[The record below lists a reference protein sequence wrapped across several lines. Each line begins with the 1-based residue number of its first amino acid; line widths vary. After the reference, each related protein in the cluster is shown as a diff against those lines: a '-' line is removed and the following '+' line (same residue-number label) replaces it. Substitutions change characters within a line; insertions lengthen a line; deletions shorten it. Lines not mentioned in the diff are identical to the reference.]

1 MLELKNVSKFY
12 YKKGI
17 VSSGI
22 SKVSLKFDMGEF
34 IAITGESGSGK
45 STLLNVISGLDTY
58 EEGEMYVNGEETSH
72 YNEEDYEE
80 YRKKY
85 IGNVFQSFNLV
96 NSYTVYQNVELVL
109 LINGE
114 TRRSVKH
121 KVIDI
126 LKKVDLYKYR
136 HTKVSKLSGG
146 MKQRVSIARCLAKD
160 TPIIIADEPT
170 GNLDSKNAKSVLKLL
185 YEISKYKLVIVVT
198 HNFEQISEYAT
209 RRITMHDGSVIE
221 DMKLKDKN
229 EVKEVNTSKFK
240 KTKVISNLR
249 LGIRNTFNIVPKFLL
264 LTFVYAF
271 VLISIVGVYSAFLE
285 LESANNAYNSFFNET
300 DANKRVIVKKKDNSS
315 FTNEEIN
322 RLKSISNVEK
332 VITND
337 YVYDYSMSLIDYE
350 NIFLDSNF
358 MKLEEFKGKLKYG
371 RMPLNENEI
380 IVSGSKENYYIEDM
394 GSELINK
401 EVSINSN
408 SGSDE
413 IKVKIVG
420 VSVFEKYNWMV
431 TSYVSDKIY
440 NYVEN
445 HVEQVY
451 GTTKVFISDNSQ
463 IEYPNIKTSDILSEG
478 QVYISEN
485 YSYNCKSYNCMK
497 DSLNIKFSNM
507 YTNKEISLSNVKVYN
522 KSNFKKIFGSEYD
535 DMDTIYLSNNDYDK
549 LYKNN
554 NIYQV
559 SLFVKDVRNIDKTMN
574 ELNDYVS
581 FSLNNVK
588 QDGALVQ
595 VIKIVKTIVITV
607 LVIVLFFVS
616 YFVIKLIMK
625 SRNKY
630 FTTIRILGGSYIEVK
645 RLLQIELLNVTN
657 IVYLVFL
664 VISLFIKNDI
674 IVSESI
680 KNMLFYINLK
690 EYVIVYLILSLM
702 SYLTSSR
709 YSRKIFKR
717 SVITTYNEEV

>member
-85 IGNVFQSFNLV
+85 IGNIFQSFNLV

-401 EVSINSN
+401 EVSINS
-408 SGSDE
+408 GSDE
-413 IKVKIVG
+413 IIVKIVG

-463 IEYPNIKTSDILSEG
+463 NVNPNIKTSDILSEG

-522 KSNFKKIFGSEYD
+522 KNNFKKIFGSEYD

-574 ELNDYVS
+574 DLNDYVS

-595 VIKIVKTIVITV
+595 VIKIVKTIIITV

-616 YFVIKLIMK
+616 YFVIKLIIK

-664 VISLFIKNDI
+664 VISLLIKNDI

-680 KNMLFYINLK
+680 KSMLFYINLK
-690 EYVIVYLILSLM
+690 EYVIVYLILSVM

>member
-22 SKVSLKFDMGEF
+22 SKVTLKFDMGEF

-114 TRRSVKH
+114 TRKSVKH

-146 MKQRVSIARCLAKD
+146 MKQRVAIARCLAKD
-160 TPIIIADEPT
+160 APIIIADEPT

-198 HNFEQISEYAT
+198 HDFEQISEYAT

-264 LTFVYAF
+264 LTFVYLF

-285 LESANNAYNSFFNET
+285 LESTNNAYNSFFNET

-322 RLKSISNVEK
+322 KLKSISNVEK

-371 RMPLNENEI
+371 RMPLNDNEI

-401 EVSINSN
+401 EVSINS
-408 SGSDE
+408 GSDE
-413 IKVKIVG
+413 IKVKIIG

-445 HVEQVY
+445 QVEQVY

-463 IEYPNIKTSDILSEG
+463 NVNPNIKTSDILSEG

-522 KSNFKKIFGSEYD
+522 KNNFKKLFSSEYD

-595 VIKIVKTIVITV
+595 VIKIVKTIIITV

-616 YFVIKLIMK
+616 YFVIKLIIK

>member
-114 TRRSVKH
+114 TRKSVKH

-146 MKQRVSIARCLAKD
+146 MKQRVAIARCLAKD

-229 EVKEVNTSKFK
+229 EAKEVNTSKFK

-264 LTFVYAF
+264 LTFVYLF

-285 LESANNAYNSFFNET
+285 LESTNNTYNSFFNET

-322 RLKSISNVEK
+322 KLKSIINVEK

-371 RMPLNENEI
+371 RMPLNDNEI

-401 EVSINSN
+401 EVSINS
-408 SGSDE
+408 GSDE
-413 IKVKIVG
+413 IKVKIAG
-420 VSVFEKYNWMV
+420 VSVFDKYNWMV

-445 HVEQVY
+445 KVEQVY

-463 IEYPNIKTSDILSEG
+463 IVDPNIKISNILSEG

-485 YSYNCKSYNCMK
+485 NSYNCKSYNCMK
-497 DSLNIKFSNM
+497 DSLNIKYSNM
-507 YTNKEISLSNVKVYN
+507 YINKEISLSNVKVYN
-522 KSNFKKIFGSEYD
+522 KNNFKKIFGSEYD

-581 FSLNNVK
+581 FSLNSVK

-595 VIKIVKTIVITV
+595 VIKIVKTIIITV

-616 YFVIKLIMK
+616 YFVIKLIIK

-664 VISLFIKNDI
+664 VISLLIKNDI

-680 KNMLFYINLK
+680 KSMLFYINLK
-690 EYVIVYLILSLM
+690 EYVIVYLILSVM

>member
-85 IGNVFQSFNLV
+85 IGNIFQSFNLV

-146 MKQRVSIARCLAKD
+146 MKQRVAIARCLAKD

-285 LESANNAYNSFFNET
+285 LESTNNTYNSFFNET

-322 RLKSISNVEK
+322 KLKSISNVEK

-337 YVYDYSMSLIDYE
+337 YVYDYSMSLMDYE

-371 RMPLNENEI
+371 RMPLNDNEI

-401 EVSINSN
+401 EVSIN

-445 HVEQVY
+445 KVEQVY

-463 IEYPNIKTSDILSEG
+463 NVNPNIKTSDILSEG

-522 KSNFKKIFGSEYD
+522 KNNFKKLFGSEYD

-581 FSLNNVK
+581 FSLNSVK

-717 SVITTYNEEV
+717 SVIITYNEEV

>member
-85 IGNVFQSFNLV
+85 IGNIFQSFNLV

-332 VITND
+332 VITNY

-401 EVSINSN
+401 EVSINS
-408 SGSDE
+408 GSDE
-413 IKVKIVG
+413 IIVKIVG

-680 KNMLFYINLK
+680 KSMLFYINLK

>member
-85 IGNVFQSFNLV
+85 IGNIFQSFNLV

-146 MKQRVSIARCLAKD
+146 MKQRVAIARCLAKD
-160 TPIIIADEPT
+160 APIIIADEPT

-285 LESANNAYNSFFNET
+285 LESTNNTYNSFFNET

-322 RLKSISNVEK
+322 KLKSISNVDK

-371 RMPLNENEI
+371 RMPLNDNEI

-401 EVSINSN
+401 EVSIN

-445 HVEQVY
+445 QVEQVY

-463 IEYPNIKTSDILSEG
+463 NVNPNIKTSDILSEG

-497 DSLNIKFSNM
+497 FSNM

-522 KSNFKKIFGSEYD
+522 KNNFKKIFGSEYD

-581 FSLNNVK
+581 FSLNSVK

-595 VIKIVKTIVITV
+595 VIKIVKTIIITV

-616 YFVIKLIMK
+616 YFVIKLIIK

-664 VISLFIKNDI
+664 VISLLIKNDI

-680 KNMLFYINLK
+680 KSMLFYINLK
-690 EYVIVYLILSLM
+690 EYVIVYLILSVM

>member
-85 IGNVFQSFNLV
+85 IGNIFQSFNLV

-264 LTFVYAF
+264 LTFVYLF

-285 LESANNAYNSFFNET
+285 LESTNNTYNSFFNET

-322 RLKSISNVEK
+322 KLKSISNVEK

-337 YVYDYSMSLIDYE
+337 YVYDYSMSLMDYE

-371 RMPLNENEI
+371 RMPLNDNEI

-401 EVSINSN
+401 EVSIN

-463 IEYPNIKTSDILSEG
+463 NVNPNIKTSDILSEG

-522 KSNFKKIFGSEYD
+522 KNNFKKLFGSEYD

-549 LYKNN
+549 LYKSN

-581 FSLNNVK
+581 FSLNSVK

>member
-85 IGNVFQSFNLV
+85 IGNIFQSFNLV

-146 MKQRVSIARCLAKD
+146 MKQRVAIARCLAKD
-160 TPIIIADEPT
+160 APIIIADEPT

-285 LESANNAYNSFFNET
+285 LESTNNTYNSFFNET

-322 RLKSISNVEK
+322 KLKSISNVDK

-371 RMPLNENEI
+371 RMPLNDNEI

-401 EVSINSN
+401 EVSIN

-445 HVEQVY
+445 QVEQVY

-463 IEYPNIKTSDILSEG
+463 NVNPNIKTSDILSEG

-522 KSNFKKIFGSEYD
+522 KNNFKKIFGSEYD

-581 FSLNNVK
+581 FSLNSVK

-595 VIKIVKTIVITV
+595 VIKIVKTIIITV

-616 YFVIKLIMK
+616 YFVIKLIIK

-664 VISLFIKNDI
+664 VISLLIKNDI

-680 KNMLFYINLK
+680 KSMLFYINLK
-690 EYVIVYLILSLM
+690 EYVIVYLILSVM

>member
-85 IGNVFQSFNLV
+85 IGNIFQSFNLV

-146 MKQRVSIARCLAKD
+146 MKQRVAIARCLAKD
-160 TPIIIADEPT
+160 APIIIADEPT

-264 LTFVYAF
+264 LTFVYLF

-285 LESANNAYNSFFNET
+285 LESTNNTYNSFFNET

-322 RLKSISNVEK
+322 KLKSISNVEK

-337 YVYDYSMSLIDYE
+337 YVYDYNMSLIDYE

-371 RMPLNENEI
+371 RMPLNDNEI
-380 IVSGSKENYYIEDM
+380 IVSGSKDNYYIEDM

-401 EVSINSN
+401 EVSINS
-408 SGSDE
+408 GIDE

-420 VSVFEKYNWMV
+420 VSVFDKYNWMV

-445 HVEQVY
+445 KVEQVY

-463 IEYPNIKTSDILSEG
+463 IVDPNIKISNILSEG

-485 YSYNCKSYNCMK
+485 NSYNCKSYNCMK

-522 KSNFKKIFGSEYD
+522 KNNFKKIFGSEYD

-581 FSLNNVK
+581 FSLNSVK

-595 VIKIVKTIVITV
+595 VIKIVKTIIITV

-616 YFVIKLIMK
+616 YFVIKLIIK

-664 VISLFIKNDI
+664 VISLLIKNDI

-690 EYVIVYLILSLM
+690 EYVIVYLILSVM

>member
-17 VSSGI
+17 VLSGI

-72 YNEEDYEE
+72 YNEEDYED

-114 TRRSVKH
+114 TRKSVKH

-146 MKQRVSIARCLAKD
+146 MKQRVAIARCLAKD
-160 TPIIIADEPT
+160 APIIIADEPT

-285 LESANNAYNSFFNET
+285 LESTNNTYNSFFNET

-322 RLKSISNVEK
+322 KLKSISNVDK

-337 YVYDYSMSLIDYE
+337 YVYDYSMSLMDYE

-371 RMPLNENEI
+371 RMPLNDNEI
-380 IVSGSKENYYIEDM
+380 IVSGSKENYYIEDI

-401 EVSINSN
+401 EVSIN

-451 GTTKVFISDNSQ
+451 GTTKVYVSDNSQ

-522 KSNFKKIFGSEYD
+522 KNNFKKIFGSEYD

-581 FSLNNVK
+581 FSLNSVK

-595 VIKIVKTIVITV
+595 VIKIVKTIIITV

-616 YFVIKLIMK
+616 YFVIKLIIK

-664 VISLFIKNDI
+664 VISLLIKNDI

>member
-1 MLELKNVSKFY
+1 
-12 YKKGI
+12 
-17 VSSGI
+17 
-22 SKVSLKFDMGEF
+22 MGEF

-85 IGNVFQSFNLV
+85 IGNIFQSFNLV

-285 LESANNAYNSFFNET
+285 LESTNNTYNSFFNET
-300 DANKRVIVKKKDNSS
+300 DVNKRVIVKKKDNSS

-322 RLKSISNVEK
+322 KLKSISNVEK

-371 RMPLNENEI
+371 RMPLNDNEI

-401 EVSINSN
+401 EVSINS
-408 SGSDE
+408 GSDE

-420 VSVFEKYNWMV
+420 VSVFDKYNWMV

-451 GTTKVFISDNSQ
+451 GTTNVYVSDNSQ

-522 KSNFKKIFGSEYD
+522 KNNFKKIFGSEYD

-581 FSLNNVK
+581 FSLNSVK

-595 VIKIVKTIVITV
+595 VIKIVKTIIITV

-664 VISLFIKNDI
+664 VISLLIKNDI

-690 EYVIVYLILSLM
+690 EYVIVYLILSVM

>member
-85 IGNVFQSFNLV
+85 IGNIFQSFNLV

-285 LESANNAYNSFFNET
+285 LESANNTYNSFFNET

-322 RLKSISNVEK
+322 KLKSISNVEK

-337 YVYDYSMSLIDYE
+337 YVYDYSMSLMDYE

-371 RMPLNENEI
+371 RMPLNDNEI

-401 EVSINSN
+401 EVSIN

-463 IEYPNIKTSDILSEG
+463 NVNPNIKISDILSEG

-522 KSNFKKIFGSEYD
+522 KNNFKKIFGSEYD

-559 SLFVKDVRNIDKTMN
+559 SLFVKDVRNIDKTMS

-581 FSLNNVK
+581 FSLNSVK

>member
-146 MKQRVSIARCLAKD
+146 MKQRVAIARCLAKD
-160 TPIIIADEPT
+160 APIIIADEPT

-264 LTFVYAF
+264 LTFVYLF

-285 LESANNAYNSFFNET
+285 LESTNNTYNSFFNET

-322 RLKSISNVEK
+322 KLKSISNVDK

-371 RMPLNENEI
+371 RMPLNDNEI

-401 EVSINSN
+401 EVSINS
-408 SGSDE
+408 GSDE

-420 VSVFEKYNWMV
+420 VSVFDKYNWMV

-445 HVEQVY
+445 KVEQVY

-463 IEYPNIKTSDILSEG
+463 IVDPNIKISNILSEG

-485 YSYNCKSYNCMK
+485 NSYNCKSYNCMK

-522 KSNFKKIFGSEYD
+522 KNNFKKIFGSEYD

-554 NIYQV
+554 NVYQV

-581 FSLNNVK
+581 FSLNSVK

-690 EYVIVYLILSLM
+690 EYVIVYLILSVM

>member
-85 IGNVFQSFNLV
+85 IGNIFQSFNLV

-264 LTFVYAF
+264 LTFVYLF

-285 LESANNAYNSFFNET
+285 LESTNNAYNSFFNET

-322 RLKSISNVEK
+322 KLKSISNVEK

-337 YVYDYSMSLIDYE
+337 YVYDYSMSLMDYE

-371 RMPLNENEI
+371 RMPLNDNEI

-401 EVSINSN
+401 EVSINS
-408 SGSDE
+408 GSDE

-420 VSVFEKYNWMV
+420 VSVFDKYNWMV

-445 HVEQVY
+445 KVEQVY
-451 GTTKVFISDNSQ
+451 GTTNVYVSDNSQ

-522 KSNFKKIFGSEYD
+522 KNNFKKIFGSEYD

-581 FSLNNVK
+581 FSLNSVK

-664 VISLFIKNDI
+664 VISLLIKNDI

-680 KNMLFYINLK
+680 KSMLFYINLK
-690 EYVIVYLILSLM
+690 EYVIVYLILSVM

>member
-85 IGNVFQSFNLV
+85 IGNIFQSFNLV

-126 LKKVDLYKYR
+126 LKKVDLYKHR

-146 MKQRVSIARCLAKD
+146 MKQRVAIARCLAKD

-285 LESANNAYNSFFNET
+285 LESANNTYNSFFNET

-322 RLKSISNVEK
+322 KLKSISNVEK

-337 YVYDYSMSLIDYE
+337 YVYDYSMSLMDYE

-371 RMPLNENEI
+371 RMPLNDNEI
-380 IVSGSKENYYIEDM
+380 IVSGSNENYYIEDM

-401 EVSINSN
+401 EVSIN

-463 IEYPNIKTSDILSEG
+463 NVNPNIKTSDILSEG

-522 KSNFKKIFGSEYD
+522 KNNFKKIFGSEYD

-581 FSLNNVK
+581 FSLNSVK

>member
-114 TRRSVKH
+114 TRKSVKH

-146 MKQRVSIARCLAKD
+146 MKQRVAIARCLAKD
-160 TPIIIADEPT
+160 APIIIADEPT

-264 LTFVYAF
+264 LTFVYLF

-285 LESANNAYNSFFNET
+285 LESTNNAYNSFFNET

-322 RLKSISNVEK
+322 KLKSISNVEK

-371 RMPLNENEI
+371 RMPLNDNEI

-401 EVSINSN
+401 EVSIN

-445 HVEQVY
+445 QVEQVY

-463 IEYPNIKTSDILSEG
+463 NVNPNIKTSDILSEG

-522 KSNFKKIFGSEYD
+522 KNNFKKIFGSEYD

-581 FSLNNVK
+581 FSLNSVK

-595 VIKIVKTIVITV
+595 VIKIVKTIIITV

-616 YFVIKLIMK
+616 YFVIKLIIK

-664 VISLFIKNDI
+664 IISLLIKNDI

-680 KNMLFYINLK
+680 KSMLFYINLK

>member
-22 SKVSLKFDMGEF
+22 SKVTLKFDMGEF

-114 TRRSVKH
+114 TRKSVKH

-146 MKQRVSIARCLAKD
+146 MKQRVAIARCLAKD
-160 TPIIIADEPT
+160 APIIIADEPT

-264 LTFVYAF
+264 LTFVYLF

-285 LESANNAYNSFFNET
+285 LESTNNTYNSFFNET

-322 RLKSISNVEK
+322 KLKSISNVEK

-371 RMPLNENEI
+371 RMPLNDNEI

-401 EVSINSN
+401 EVSINS
-408 SGSDE
+408 GSDE

-420 VSVFEKYNWMV
+420 VSVFDKYNWMV

-445 HVEQVY
+445 KVEQVY
-451 GTTKVFISDNSQ
+451 GTTKVFIS
-463 IEYPNIKTSDILSEG
+463 
-478 QVYISEN
+478 EN
-485 YSYNCKSYNCMK
+485 NSYNCKSYNCMK
-497 DSLNIKFSNM
+497 DSLNIKYSNM
-507 YTNKEISLSNVKVYN
+507 YINKEISLSNVKVYN
-522 KSNFKKIFGSEYD
+522 KNNFKKIFGSEYD

-581 FSLNNVK
+581 FSLNSVK

-595 VIKIVKTIVITV
+595 VIKIVKTIIITV

-664 VISLFIKNDI
+664 VISLLIKNDI

>member
-22 SKVSLKFDMGEF
+22 SKVTLKFDMGEF

-114 TRRSVKH
+114 TRKSVKH

-146 MKQRVSIARCLAKD
+146 MKQRVAIARCLAKD
-160 TPIIIADEPT
+160 APIIIADEPT

-264 LTFVYAF
+264 LTFVYLF

-285 LESANNAYNSFFNET
+285 LESTNNTYNSFFNET

-322 RLKSISNVEK
+322 KLKSISNVEK

-337 YVYDYSMSLIDYE
+337 YVYDYNMSLIDYE

-371 RMPLNENEI
+371 RMPLNDNEI
-380 IVSGSKENYYIEDM
+380 IVSGSKDNYYIEDM

-401 EVSINSN
+401 EVSIN

-463 IEYPNIKTSDILSEG
+463 IVDPNIKISNILSEG

-522 KSNFKKIFGSEYD
+522 KNNFKKIFGSEYD

-581 FSLNNVK
+581 FSLNSVK

>member
-22 SKVSLKFDMGEF
+22 SKVTLKFDMGEF

-85 IGNVFQSFNLV
+85 IGNIFQSFNLV

-126 LKKVDLYKYR
+126 LKKVNLYKYR

-160 TPIIIADEPT
+160 TPIIIADEPN

-264 LTFVYAF
+264 LTFVYLF

-285 LESANNAYNSFFNET
+285 LESTNNTYNSFFNET

-315 FTNEEIN
+315 FTEEEIN
-322 RLKSISNVEK
+322 KLKSISNVEK

-337 YVYDYSMSLIDYE
+337 YVYYYSMSLIDYE

-371 RMPLNENEI
+371 RMPLNDNEI

-401 EVSINSN
+401 EVSIN

-451 GTTKVFISDNSQ
+451 GTTNVYVSDNSQ
-463 IEYPNIKTSDILSEG
+463 NVNPNIKTSDILSEG

-522 KSNFKKIFGSEYD
+522 KNNFKKIFGSEYD

-581 FSLNNVK
+581 FSLNSVK

-709 YSRKIFKR
+709 CSRKIFKR

>member
-114 TRRSVKH
+114 TRKSVKH
-121 KVIDI
+121 NVIDI

-146 MKQRVSIARCLAKD
+146 MKQRVAIARCLAKD
-160 TPIIIADEPT
+160 APIIIADEPT

-264 LTFVYAF
+264 LTFVYLF

-285 LESANNAYNSFFNET
+285 LESTNNAYNSFFNET

-322 RLKSISNVEK
+322 KLKSIINVEK

-337 YVYDYSMSLIDYE
+337 YVYDYSMSLMDYE

-371 RMPLNENEI
+371 RMPLNDNEI

-401 EVSINSN
+401 EVSIN

-445 HVEQVY
+445 KVEQVY

-463 IEYPNIKTSDILSEG
+463 NVNPNIKTSDILSEG

-522 KSNFKKIFGSEYD
+522 KNNFKKIFGSEYD

-581 FSLNNVK
+581 FSLNSVK

-595 VIKIVKTIVITV
+595 VIKIVKTIIITV

-616 YFVIKLIMK
+616 YFVIKLIIK

-664 VISLFIKNDI
+664 VISLLIKNDI

-680 KNMLFYINLK
+680 KSMLFYINLK
-690 EYVIVYLILSLM
+690 EYVIVYLILSVM

>member
-85 IGNVFQSFNLV
+85 IGNIFQSFNLV

-146 MKQRVSIARCLAKD
+146 MKQRVAIARCLAKD

-229 EVKEVNTSKFK
+229 EGKEVNTSKFK

-264 LTFVYAF
+264 LTFVYLF

-285 LESANNAYNSFFNET
+285 LESTNNTYNSFFNET

-322 RLKSISNVEK
+322 KLKSISNVEK

-337 YVYDYSMSLIDYE
+337 YVYDYSMSLMDYE

-371 RMPLNENEI
+371 RMPLNDNEI

-401 EVSINSN
+401 EVSIN

-451 GTTKVFISDNSQ
+451 GTTKVYVSDNSQ
-463 IEYPNIKTSDILSEG
+463 NVNPNIKTSDILSEG

-522 KSNFKKIFGSEYD
+522 KNNFKKLFGSEYD

-581 FSLNNVK
+581 FSLNSVK

>member
-85 IGNVFQSFNLV
+85 IGNIFQSFNLV

-285 LESANNAYNSFFNET
+285 LESTNNTYNSFFNET
-300 DANKRVIVKKKDNSS
+300 DVNKRVIVKKKDNSS

-322 RLKSISNVEK
+322 KLKSISNVEK

-371 RMPLNENEI
+371 RMPLNDNEI
-380 IVSGSKENYYIEDM
+380 IVSGSKENYYIEEL

-401 EVSINSN
+401 EVSIN

-420 VSVFEKYNWMV
+420 VSVFEEYNWMV

-445 HVEQVY
+445 QVEQVF
-451 GTTKVFISDNSQ
+451 GTTKVYVSDNSQ
-463 IEYPNIKTSDILSEG
+463 IEYSNIKVSDILSEG

-497 DSLNIKFSNM
+497 DSLNIMFSNM

-522 KSNFKKIFGSEYD
+522 KNNFKKIFGSEYD

-559 SLFVKDVRNIDKTMN
+559 SLFVKDVRNIDKTIN
-574 ELNDYVS
+574 ELSDYVS
-581 FSLNNVK
+581 FSLNSVK

-690 EYVIVYLILSLM
+690 EYIIVYLILSVM

>member
-85 IGNVFQSFNLV
+85 IGNIFQSFNLV

-337 YVYDYSMSLIDYE
+337 YVYDYSMSLMDYE

-371 RMPLNENEI
+371 RMPLNDNEI

-401 EVSINSN
+401 EVSINS
-408 SGSDE
+408 GSDE
-413 IKVKIVG
+413 IIVKIVG

-680 KNMLFYINLK
+680 KSMLFYINLK

>member
-22 SKVSLKFDMGEF
+22 SKVTLKFDMGEF

-85 IGNVFQSFNLV
+85 IGNIFQSFNLV

-114 TRRSVKH
+114 TRKSVKH

-146 MKQRVSIARCLAKD
+146 MKQRVAIARCLAKD
-160 TPIIIADEPT
+160 APIIIADEPT

-285 LESANNAYNSFFNET
+285 LESTNNTYNSFFNET

-322 RLKSISNVEK
+322 KLKSISNVDK

-371 RMPLNENEI
+371 RMPLNDNEI

-401 EVSINSN
+401 EVSINS
-408 SGSDE
+408 GSDE

-420 VSVFEKYNWMV
+420 VSVFDKYNWMV

-445 HVEQVY
+445 KVEQVY
-451 GTTKVFISDNSQ
+451 GTTNVYVSDNSQ

-522 KSNFKKIFGSEYD
+522 KNNFKKIFGSEYD

-588 QDGALVQ
+588 QDVALVQ

-630 FTTIRILGGSYIEVK
+630 FTNIRILGGSYIEVK

>member
-114 TRRSVKH
+114 TRKSVKH

-146 MKQRVSIARCLAKD
+146 MKQRVAIARCLAKD

-264 LTFVYAF
+264 LTFVYLF

-285 LESANNAYNSFFNET
+285 LESTNNTYNSFFNET

-322 RLKSISNVEK
+322 KLKSIINVEK

-371 RMPLNENEI
+371 RMPLNDNEI

-401 EVSINSN
+401 EVSINS
-408 SGSDE
+408 GSDE
-413 IKVKIVG
+413 IKVKIAG
-420 VSVFEKYNWMV
+420 VSVFDKYNWMV

-463 IEYPNIKTSDILSEG
+463 NVNPNIKTSDVLSEG

-522 KSNFKKIFGSEYD
+522 KNNFKKIFGSEYD

-581 FSLNNVK
+581 FSLNSVK

-595 VIKIVKTIVITV
+595 VIKIVKTIIITV

-616 YFVIKLIMK
+616 YFVIKLIIK

-664 VISLFIKNDI
+664 VISLLIKNDI

-680 KNMLFYINLK
+680 KSMLFYINLK
-690 EYVIVYLILSLM
+690 EYVIVYLILSVM

>member
-58 EEGEMYVNGEETSH
+58 EEGEMYVNCEETSH

-85 IGNVFQSFNLV
+85 IGNIFQSFNLV

-114 TRRSVKH
+114 TRKSVKH

-146 MKQRVSIARCLAKD
+146 MKQRVAIARCLAKD
-160 TPIIIADEPT
+160 APIIIADEPT

-285 LESANNAYNSFFNET
+285 LESTNNTYNSFFNET

-322 RLKSISNVEK
+322 KLKSISNVEK

-371 RMPLNENEI
+371 RMPLNDNEI
-380 IVSGSKENYYIEDM
+380 IVSGSKENYYIEDL

-401 EVSINSN
+401 EVSIN

-463 IEYPNIKTSDILSEG
+463 NVNPNIKTSDILSEG

-522 KSNFKKIFGSEYD
+522 KNNFKKIFGSEYD

-581 FSLNNVK
+581 FSLNSVK

>member
-264 LTFVYAF
+264 LTFVYLF

-285 LESANNAYNSFFNET
+285 LESANNTYNSFFNET

-322 RLKSISNVEK
+322 KLKSISNVEK

-337 YVYDYSMSLIDYE
+337 YVYDYSMSLMDYE

-371 RMPLNENEI
+371 RMPLNDNEI

-401 EVSINSN
+401 EVSIN

-451 GTTKVFISDNSQ
+451 GTTKVYVSDNSQ

-522 KSNFKKIFGSEYD
+522 KNNFKKIFGSEYD

-581 FSLNNVK
+581 FSLNSVK

>member
-22 SKVSLKFDMGEF
+22 SKVTLKFDMGEF

-114 TRRSVKH
+114 TRKSVKH

-146 MKQRVSIARCLAKD
+146 MKQRVAIARCLAKD
-160 TPIIIADEPT
+160 APIIIADEPT

-264 LTFVYAF
+264 LTFVYLF

-285 LESANNAYNSFFNET
+285 LESTNNAYNSFFNET

-322 RLKSISNVEK
+322 KLKSISNVEK

-337 YVYDYSMSLIDYE
+337 YVYDYSMSLMDYE

-371 RMPLNENEI
+371 RMPLNDNEI

-401 EVSINSN
+401 EVSIN

-522 KSNFKKIFGSEYD
+522 KNNFKKIFGSEYD

-581 FSLNNVK
+581 FSLNSVK

>member
-22 SKVSLKFDMGEF
+22 SKVTLKFDMGEF

-85 IGNVFQSFNLV
+85 IGNIFQSFNLV

-322 RLKSISNVEK
+322 KLKSISNVEK

-371 RMPLNENEI
+371 RMPLNDNEI

-401 EVSINSN
+401 EVSIN

-463 IEYPNIKTSDILSEG
+463 NVNPNIKTSDILSEG

-522 KSNFKKIFGSEYD
+522 KNNFKKIFGSEYD

>member
-85 IGNVFQSFNLV
+85 IGNIFQSFNLV

-264 LTFVYAF
+264 LTFVYLF

-322 RLKSISNVEK
+322 KLKSISNVEK

-401 EVSINSN
+401 EVSINS
-408 SGSDE
+408 GSDE

-451 GTTKVFISDNSQ
+451 GTTKVYVSDNSQ
-463 IEYPNIKTSDILSEG
+463 NVNPNIKTSDILSEG

-522 KSNFKKIFGSEYD
+522 KNNFKKIFGSEYD

-581 FSLNNVK
+581 FSLNSVK

-674 IVSESI
+674 IVNESI

>member
-22 SKVSLKFDMGEF
+22 SKVTLKFDMGEF

-85 IGNVFQSFNLV
+85 IGNIFQSFNLV

-126 LKKVDLYKYR
+126 LKKVNLYKYR

-322 RLKSISNVEK
+322 KLKSISNVEK

-337 YVYDYSMSLIDYE
+337 YVYDYSMSLMDYE

-371 RMPLNENEI
+371 RMPLNDNEI

-401 EVSINSN
+401 EVSIN

-463 IEYPNIKTSDILSEG
+463 NVNPNIKTSDILSEG

-522 KSNFKKIFGSEYD
+522 KNNFKKIFGSEYD

-581 FSLNNVK
+581 FSLNSVK

>member
-85 IGNVFQSFNLV
+85 IGNIFQSFNLV

-146 MKQRVSIARCLAKD
+146 MKQRVAIARCLAKD

-322 RLKSISNVEK
+322 KLKSISNVDK

-337 YVYDYSMSLIDYE
+337 YVYDYSMSLMDYE

-371 RMPLNENEI
+371 RMPLNDNEI

-401 EVSINSN
+401 EVSIN

-463 IEYPNIKTSDILSEG
+463 NVNPNIKTSDILSEG

-522 KSNFKKIFGSEYD
+522 KNNFKKIFGSEYD

-559 SLFVKDVRNIDKTMN
+559 SLFVKDVRNIDKTIN

-581 FSLNNVK
+581 FSLNSVK

>member
-22 SKVSLKFDMGEF
+22 SKVTLKFDMSEF

-114 TRRSVKH
+114 TRKSVKH

-146 MKQRVSIARCLAKD
+146 MKQRVAIARCLAKD
-160 TPIIIADEPT
+160 APIIIADEPT

-264 LTFVYAF
+264 LTFVYLF

-285 LESANNAYNSFFNET
+285 LESTNNTYNSFFNET

-322 RLKSISNVEK
+322 KLKSISNVEK

-337 YVYDYSMSLIDYE
+337 YVYDYNMSLIDYE

-371 RMPLNENEI
+371 RMPLNDNEI
-380 IVSGSKENYYIEDM
+380 IVSGSKDNYYIEDM

-401 EVSINSN
+401 EVSIN

-463 IEYPNIKTSDILSEG
+463 IVDPNIKISNILSEG

-522 KSNFKKIFGSEYD
+522 KNNFKKIFGSEYD

-581 FSLNNVK
+581 FSLNSVK

>member
-85 IGNVFQSFNLV
+85 IGNIFQSFNLV

-146 MKQRVSIARCLAKD
+146 MKQRVAIARCLAKD
-160 TPIIIADEPT
+160 APIIIADEPT

-285 LESANNAYNSFFNET
+285 LESTNNTYNSFFNET

-315 FTNEEIN
+315 FTEEEIN
-322 RLKSISNVEK
+322 KLKSISNVEK

-337 YVYDYSMSLIDYE
+337 YVYYYSMSLIDYE

-371 RMPLNENEI
+371 RMPLNDNEI

-401 EVSINSN
+401 EVSIN

-451 GTTKVFISDNSQ
+451 GTTNVYVSDNSQ
-463 IEYPNIKTSDILSEG
+463 NVNPNIKTSDILSEG

-522 KSNFKKIFGSEYD
+522 KNNFKKIFGSEYD

-581 FSLNNVK
+581 FSLNSVK

-709 YSRKIFKR
+709 CSRKIFKR

>member
-114 TRRSVKH
+114 TRKSVKH

-136 HTKVSKLSGG
+136 HTKVSKLSGE
-146 MKQRVSIARCLAKD
+146 MKQRVAIARCLAKD

-264 LTFVYAF
+264 LTFVYLF

-285 LESANNAYNSFFNET
+285 LESTNNTYNSFFNET

-322 RLKSISNVEK
+322 KLKSISNVDK

-371 RMPLNENEI
+371 RMPLNDNEI
-380 IVSGSKENYYIEDM
+380 IVSGSKENYYIEDL

-401 EVSINSN
+401 EVSIN

-451 GTTKVFISDNSQ
+451 GTTNVYVSDNSQ
-463 IEYPNIKTSDILSEG
+463 NVNPNIKTSDILSEG

-522 KSNFKKIFGSEYD
+522 KNNFKKIFGSEYD

-581 FSLNNVK
+581 FSLNSVK
-588 QDGALVQ
+588 QDGALIQ

>member
-85 IGNVFQSFNLV
+85 IGNIFQSFNLV

-146 MKQRVSIARCLAKD
+146 MKQRVAIARCLAKD
-160 TPIIIADEPT
+160 APIIIADEPT

-285 LESANNAYNSFFNET
+285 LESTNNTYNSFFNET

-322 RLKSISNVEK
+322 KLKSISNVDK

-337 YVYDYSMSLIDYE
+337 YVYNYSMSLIDYE

-371 RMPLNENEI
+371 RMPLNDNEI

-401 EVSINSN
+401 EVSIN

-445 HVEQVY
+445 QVEQVY

-463 IEYPNIKTSDILSEG
+463 NVNPNIKTSDILSEG

-522 KSNFKKIFGSEYD
+522 KNNFKKIFGSEYD

-581 FSLNNVK
+581 FSLNSVK

-595 VIKIVKTIVITV
+595 VIKIVKTIIITV

-616 YFVIKLIMK
+616 YFVIKLIIK

-664 VISLFIKNDI
+664 VISLLIKNDI

-680 KNMLFYINLK
+680 KSMLFYINLK
-690 EYVIVYLILSLM
+690 EYVIVYLILSVM

>member
-22 SKVSLKFDMGEF
+22 SKVSFKFDMGEF

-114 TRRSVKH
+114 TRKSVKH

-146 MKQRVSIARCLAKD
+146 MKQRVAIARCLAKD
-160 TPIIIADEPT
+160 APIIIADEPT

-285 LESANNAYNSFFNET
+285 LESTNNTYNSFFNET

-322 RLKSISNVEK
+322 KLKSISNVDK

-371 RMPLNENEI
+371 RMPLNDNEI

-401 EVSINSN
+401 EVSIN

-445 HVEQVY
+445 QVEQVY

-463 IEYPNIKTSDILSEG
+463 NVNPNIKTSDILSEG

-507 YTNKEISLSNVKVYN
+507 YTNKGISLSNVKVYN
-522 KSNFKKIFGSEYD
+522 KNNFKKIFGSEYD

-554 NIYQV
+554 IWTAVIKWYFIIISIIPYGGCGGMLSN
-559 SLFVKDVRNIDKTMN
+559 SLLSRRRKYNID
-574 ELNDYVS
+574 
-581 FSLNNVK
+581 F
-588 QDGALVQ
+588 Q
-595 VIKIVKTIVITV
+595 
-607 LVIVLFFVS
+607 
-616 YFVIKLIMK
+616 
-625 SRNKY
+625 
-630 FTTIRILGGSYIEVK
+630 
-645 RLLQIELLNVTN
+645 
-657 IVYLVFL
+657 
-664 VISLFIKNDI
+664 
-674 IVSESI
+674 
-680 KNMLFYINLK
+680 
-690 EYVIVYLILSLM
+690 
-702 SYLTSSR
+702 
-709 YSRKIFKR
+709 
-717 SVITTYNEEV
+717 

>member
-22 SKVSLKFDMGEF
+22 SKVTLKFDMGEF

-114 TRRSVKH
+114 TRKSVKH

-146 MKQRVSIARCLAKD
+146 MKQRVAIARCLAKD
-160 TPIIIADEPT
+160 APIIIADEPT

-264 LTFVYAF
+264 LTFVYLF

-285 LESANNAYNSFFNET
+285 LESTNNAYNSFFNET

-322 RLKSISNVEK
+322 KLKSISNVEK

-337 YVYDYSMSLIDYE
+337 YVYYYSMSLIDYE

-371 RMPLNENEI
+371 RMPLNDNEI

-401 EVSINSN
+401 EVSINS
-408 SGSDE
+408 GSDE
-413 IKVKIVG
+413 IKVKIIG

-445 HVEQVY
+445 QVEQVY

-463 IEYPNIKTSDILSEG
+463 NVNPNIKTSDILSEG

-522 KSNFKKIFGSEYD
+522 KNNFKKLFGSEYD

>member
-22 SKVSLKFDMGEF
+22 SKVSFKFDMGEF

-114 TRRSVKH
+114 TRKSVKH

-146 MKQRVSIARCLAKD
+146 MKQRVAIARCLAKD
-160 TPIIIADEPT
+160 APIIIADEPT

-264 LTFVYAF
+264 LTFVYLF

-285 LESANNAYNSFFNET
+285 LESTNNTYNSFFNET

-322 RLKSISNVEK
+322 KLKSISNVEK

-371 RMPLNENEI
+371 RMPLNDNEI

-401 EVSINSN
+401 EVSIN

-445 HVEQVY
+445 QVEQVY

-463 IEYPNIKTSDILSEG
+463 NVNPNIKTSDILSEG

-522 KSNFKKIFGSEYD
+522 KNNFKKIFGSEYD

-581 FSLNNVK
+581 FSLNSVK

-595 VIKIVKTIVITV
+595 VIKIVKTIIITV

-616 YFVIKLIMK
+616 YFVIKLIIK

-664 VISLFIKNDI
+664 VISLLIKNDI

-680 KNMLFYINLK
+680 KSMLFYINLK
-690 EYVIVYLILSLM
+690 EYVIVYLILSVM

>member
-146 MKQRVSIARCLAKD
+146 MKQRVAIARCLAKD

-285 LESANNAYNSFFNET
+285 LESTNNAYNSFFNET

-322 RLKSISNVEK
+322 KLKSISNVEK

-358 MKLEEFKGKLKYG
+358 MKLEDFKGKLKYG
-371 RMPLNENEI
+371 RMPLNDNEI
-380 IVSGSKENYYIEDM
+380 IVSGSKENYYIEDL

-401 EVSINSN
+401 EVSIN

-451 GTTKVFISDNSQ
+451 GTTNVYVSDNSQ
-463 IEYPNIKTSDILSEG
+463 NVNPNIKTSDILSEG

-522 KSNFKKIFGSEYD
+522 KNNFKKIFGSEYD

-581 FSLNNVK
+581 FSLNSVK

-690 EYVIVYLILSLM
+690 EYVIVYLILSVM